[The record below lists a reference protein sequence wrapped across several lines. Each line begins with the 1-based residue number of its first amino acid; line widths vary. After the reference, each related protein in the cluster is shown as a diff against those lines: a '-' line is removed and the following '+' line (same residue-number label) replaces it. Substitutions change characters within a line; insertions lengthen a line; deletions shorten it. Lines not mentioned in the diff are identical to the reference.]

1 MISSGAT
8 VFKISKAKA
17 ASTLSANLDLAR
29 QTVEELAPVIDIDS
43 QTDRQESI
51 NHDPE
56 GFLSK
61 PLVAETQVTLQE
73 KPRRTILRQATSSQR
88 SGSSQQSGKIS
99 ATTTGNRFPFGYCTY
114 YVAQRRL
121 IPWSGNAITWLS
133 GARSYGFATGDI
145 PQVGAIV
152 VTSEGGNA
160 GHVAYIDAVSG
171 NQITI
176 SEMNYRGFGVI
187 SSRTISSSYGVIKG
201 YIY

>member
-1 MISSGAT
+1 MGANLG
-8 VFKISKAKA
+8 ISKTSA
-17 ASTLSANLDLAR
+17 ASFADNLDLAKKAV
-29 QTVEELAPVIDIDS
+29 QNIAPAIPESQRDI
-43 QTDRQESI
+43 QTDSLVST
-51 NHDPE
+51 PE

-73 KPRRTILRQATSSQR
+73 KPRKVVLRQTTPSQR
-88 SGSSQQSGKIS
+88 SGSSQQSVKIS
-99 ATTTGNRFPFGYCTY
+99 ATASGNRFPFGYCTY
-114 YVAQRRL
+114 YVAQRRP

-152 VTSEGGNA
+152 VTSEGGSA
-160 GHVAYIDAVSG
+160 GHVAYIDAVNG
-171 NQITI
+171 DQITI

-187 SSRTISSSYGVIKG
+187 SSRTISSSYGAIKG